1 MDKTIRVSILGRTYP
16 LRVEEGDEEFTR
28 RVASV
33 VDARAREMQRL
44 AEGHPDLTH
53 VVLAAMSLGEEALAA
68 QDRSDTLQQMAADAD
83 ALADRLDTALMG
95 PTGDG
100 ASGAPAQPK
109 DDAHDEASSTN
120 DPAGPDANPGASAV
134 VVPPTETDSEEEHAA
149 GKEPVKR
156 RQRGAKKGSGPASN
170 NPKTP

>member
-16 LRVEEGDEEFTR
+16 LRVEEGDEAFTR
-28 RVASV
+28 RVASM

-68 QDRSDTLQQMAADAD
+68 QDRDDALQSVAEDAD
-83 ALADRLDTALMG
+83 ALADRLDAALADHA
-95 PTGDG
+95 GDG
-100 ASGAPAQPK
+100 ASAFTAAPA
-109 DDAHDEASSTN
+109 H
-120 DPAGPDANPGASAV
+120 DPADETPPAAANANPDASAV
-134 VVPPTETDSEEEHAA
+134 VVPTTDSESEEEQPASPRTKA
-149 GKEPVKR
+149 R
-156 RQRGAKKGSGPASN
+156 RQRGAKKEAESASN